1 MKRLLIILALGAVTT
16 GFAQNEDRLEKT
28 TTVKTTT
35 KSSKGVN
42 VDVKQRKHKQAETLE
57 LENSDETNQSVT
69 RKKSFSATKAMMVDG
84 DQFTVRKDNK
94 GYVMMKMKDGRMQE
108 YGKIRKIDDNN
119 AYFLI
124 IDDKHSIGFFDDEGN
139 FILKSYDPEADIV
152 VSKKYRIKR

>member
-1 MKRLLIILALGAVTT
+1 MRRLLIILALGAVTT
-16 GFAQNEDRLEKT
+16 GFAQNEDKLEKT

-42 VDVKQRKHKQAETLE
+42 VDVKQQKHKHTETLE

-84 DQFTVRKDNK
+84 NQFTIKKDDK
-94 GYVMMKMKDGRMQE
+94 GYLMMEMNDGRMQE

-124 IDDKHSIGFFDDEGN
+124 TEDKQSIGFFDSEGN
-139 FILKSYDPEADIV
+139 FILKSYDPDADIV
-152 VSKKYRIKR
+152 ISKKYRIKR